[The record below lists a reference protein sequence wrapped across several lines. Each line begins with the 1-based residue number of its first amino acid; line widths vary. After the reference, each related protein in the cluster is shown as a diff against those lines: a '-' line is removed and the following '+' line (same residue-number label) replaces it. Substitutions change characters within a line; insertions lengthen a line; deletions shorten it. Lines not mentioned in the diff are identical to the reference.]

1 MKKTNLNNKIINIER
16 RFLEEIFNCKFEQLE
31 KVFNLIRA
39 FEEEFKYDL
48 VKNLLSVVSQHE
60 TYFSLSYEVDNYG
73 GNLINLIIGEFLC
86 QYFIKMGIPEES
98 EFFQL
103 LFNDLLDVPDYTYIT
118 LETPLGV
125 EQYLLEFGITPKK
138 WNKFRLALDS
148 FIKNKDI

>member
-1 MKKTNLNNKIINIER
+1 MKKANLNNKIIKIER

-39 FEEEFKYDL
+39 FEEEYRYDL
-48 VKNLLSVVSQHE
+48 VKSLLSMISEHE
-60 TYFSLSYEVDNYG
+60 NRFSLSHEVDNYC

-86 QYFIKMGIPEES
+86 QYFIKRGIPEES

-103 LFNDLLDVPDYTYIT
+103 LFNDLLDIPDYTYIT

-125 EQYLLEFGITPKK
+125 EQYLLEFGIPPKEWK
-138 WNKFRLALDS
+138 KFRLALDS